1 MDLPLYVLED
11 PDSVET
17 GGDRERSHTLHHALE
32 TIAEAFQSGEGSTV
46 ALAEPPR
53 APHVDRSNLI
63 LRRFLL
69 VCPDQAVA
77 RFDDWF
83 AHAPAVAHVGK
94 GTWRG
99 AVDAANRAVDD
110 GGGNR
115 LRRAEGRLR
124 LRASPVFVPVVLEM
138 LPWYCSRVVLDLR
151 PADLSKRMAWLRRE
165 TFFFTAHALLSD
177 LRSHLE
183 TLPHAETGSG

>member
-11 PDSVET
+11 PERLGIDAE
-17 GGDRERSHTLHHALE
+17 RERSHALQHALE
-32 TIAEAFQSGEGSTV
+32 TIAEVFQSGEGV
-46 ALAEPPR
+46 AVGVSEPPGAAR
-53 APHVDRSNLI
+53 VDRSNLI

-69 VCPDQAVA
+69 VGPDDAA
-77 RFDDWF
+77 TRFDDWF
-83 AHAPAVAHVGK
+83 AHAPAVVRVGK

-99 AVDAANRAVDD
+99 APEVVDD
-110 GGGNR
+110 GASNG
-115 LRRAEGRLR
+115 LRRVEGRLR

-177 LRSHLE
+177 LRKHLE
-183 TLPHAETGSG
+183 TVGSG

>member
-1 MDLPLYVLED
+1 VDLPLYVLED
-11 PDSVET
+11 PDSIDT
-17 GGDRERSHTLHHALE
+17 SGDRGRTHALQHALE

-46 ALAEPPR
+46 ALAEPPHATR
-53 APHVDRSNLI
+53 VDRSSLI

-69 VCPDQAVA
+69 VRPDEAVA

-83 AHAPAVAHVGK
+83 AHAPSVAHVGK

-99 AVDAANRAVDD
+99 AVDAANLAVDD
-110 GGGNR
+110 GAANR

-124 LRASPVFVPVVLEM
+124 LRASPVAVPVVLEM

-177 LRSHLE
+177 LRKHLE
-183 TLPHAETGSG
+183 IVRSG